1 MKRFLPRDF
10 VKDARKRQPVSYN
23 KRIELNKDF
32 EILWD
37 KISQKTRYSV
47 EFKTQKLI
55 NLASEKIKKMPEI
68 KAIQIEI
75 TKRDLE
81 IKESGLEGGKITS
94 NRTHIVS
101 NEQPLPDILAF
112 LQRETELTRGTL
124 VQIIKTS
131 GRLKEFSINPQAFM
145 TEAAKLINRALN
157 ELIIDDI
164 KYEPIAGQFYEMRLF
179 EIQEVEEYLT
189 RLYTVKS
196 NDNRTPYDF
205 IAYESGTEEEV
216 AKLLDGDD
224 RVKFFC
230 KLPRWFKVATP
241 LGSYNPDWAVVVEDS
256 QKLYLVRE
264 TKSTLDRDKR
274 RESENKKVD
283 CGKAHFKAL
292 GVNFEDATTIHEV
305 LQA

>member
-1 MKRFLPRDF
+1 M
-10 VKDARKRQPVSYN
+10 
-23 KRIELNKDF
+23 
-32 EILWD
+32 
-37 KISQKTRYSV
+37 
-47 EFKTQKLI
+47 
-55 NLASEKIKKMPEI
+55 
-68 KAIQIEI
+68 
-75 TKRDLE
+75 
-81 IKESGLEGGKITS
+81 
-94 NRTHIVS
+94 
-101 NEQPLPDILAF
+101 
-112 LQRETELTRGTL
+112 TRGTL
-124 VQIIKTS
+124 VQIIKKS

-145 TEAAKLINRALN
+145 TEFAKLINRALN

-179 EIQEVEEYLT
+179 EKQEVEEYLT
-189 RLYTVKS
+189 HLYTVTSK
-196 NDNRTPYDF
+196 DNRTPFDV

-224 RVKFFC
+224 KVKFFC

-256 QKLYLVRE
+256 RKLYLVRE

-292 GVNFEDATTIHEV
+292 GVNFKDATTIHGV
-305 LQA
+305 LQE